1 MKVFNLFS
9 SKESFCE
16 CRTNAAE
23 KVPFIDLLMC
33 TVFFKHNQ
41 KPVLLQYISDIGSGG
56 GHSTFPSFMG
66 LVQKHSK
73 LASLVR
79 NDIWTCQIVK
89 FALDFAIYKRFHSSQ
104 QKSPVGVAGSV
115 LIYIFLPAHYVD
127 RPIFVRFDKS
137 QREHFL

>member
-79 NDIWTCQIVK
+79 NDMT
-89 FALDFAIYKRFHSSQ
+89 FELY
-104 QKSPVGVAGSV
+104 
-115 LIYIFLPAHYVD
+115 
-127 RPIFVRFDKS
+127 
-137 QREHFL
+137 